1 MSFPVVC
8 VEFMNN
14 SQCLILQRN
23 FMLMSGKVL
32 SCEKKEET
40 LKMMENLL
48 SFKECNDRMSFIW
61 LSIHDVFLVRQKMT
75 EVSL

>member
-40 LKMMENLL
+40 LKIDG
-48 SFKECNDRMSFIW
+48 KFIE
-61 LSIHDVFLVRQKMT
+61 F
-75 EVSL
+75 